1 MAKHQTETV
10 NSRDYPQ
17 GFAGTAFNGGLPAPT
32 GDNHVLMRPSGV
44 AVDNGGGMEG
54 VWKALVDAGY
64 EVRPARPTQRFDVPI
79 TDLTKR
85 E

>member
-1 MAKHQTETV
+1 MAKHQTETAS
-10 NSRDYPQ
+10 SRDYPQ

-32 GDNHVLMRPSGV
+32 GDKHVTLKPSGV

-54 VWKALVDAGY
+54 VWKALVDAGFS
-64 EVRPARPTQRFDVPI
+64 VRPAQPTQHYNVDI
-79 TDLTKR
+79 SELTKR